1 MQPGI
6 ILLREG
12 TDTSQGTPQMI
23 SNINACCA
31 VAEIV
36 QTTMGPRGMD
46 KLIYASN
53 NVTVTND
60 GATVMKLLN
69 IVHPAA
75 STLVD
80 IAKSQDAQ
88 VGDGTTSVVVLA
100 ASLLA
105 EAKSF
110 LEDGLHPQ
118 TIVNGYRAACG
129 LARSI
134 INDLAV
140 TIDRSDAASFHDM
153 LIRCAQTTLNSKLL
167 HHNREFFAKYVLFFF

>member
-1 MQPGI
+1 MSFGGIQPGI

-36 QTTMGPRGMD
+36 QTTLGPRGMD
-46 KLIYASN
+46 KLIYASGST
-53 NVTVTND
+53 TVTND

-110 LEDGLHPQ
+110 LEDGVHPQ
-118 TIVNGYRAACG
+118 TIVNGYVFFS
-129 LARSI
+129 LSLSHFI
-134 INDLAV
+134 IFFQ
-140 TIDRSDAASFHDM
+140 I
-153 LIRCAQTTLNSKLL
+153 LIS
-167 HHNREFFAKYVLFFF
+167 FFFFFFFSLSNKAIDQLVRLHESL